1 MNGARELSPAD
12 GTAKHLPIRR
22 SGRIVRRIAILLFG
36 HDEEGRTFTE
46 RTHTVML
53 SLHGAGILSTRR
65 FVPEQ
70 ELILRVQETNRE
82 AVVRVVGEIATERD
96 LHTYGV
102 AFLDETLDFWQVEF
116 PPPVS
121 DAPPMVLTLECGLCG
136 QRLEVESGQ
145 FEYDI
150 GRIHGGLTR
159 HCAECGVLTVWRR
172 TDGKASILADQ
183 ARRDDKPCAT
193 QIETDKDTLGIER
206 KFASRE
212 ISPGSGEV
220 GDPFFQHRE
229 LAAGAPKSGWRD
241 EVLGKGKTTDT
252 GVDVPRAKKSFS
264 GLAQEDGVEMPE
276 RIVPPQVEEEEPAAA
291 ARPEPARDPTVERR
305 RRARAKVNFFAAVK
319 TPQFGL
325 DIVTCLD
332 MSKGGV
338 GFRSRN
344 PYKKEMKIHIAVPYA
359 PEVRN
364 APAIFVLGRIA
375 NVREMDG
382 MWRCGVEFLK
392 AA

>member
-53 SLHGAGILSTRR
+53 SLHGAGILSAQR

-82 AVVRVVGEIATERD
+82 AVVRVVGEIATERE

-102 AFLDETLDFWQVEF
+102 AFLDENLDFWQVEF

-121 DAPPMVLTLECGLCG
+121 DALPMVLTLECGSCG
-136 QRLEVESGQ
+136 QRLEVVSGQ

-150 GRIHGGLTR
+150 GQIHGGLAR

-172 TDGKASILADQ
+172 TDGKAPFPADR
-183 ARRDDKPCAT
+183 ARREDQPFAT
-193 QIETDKDTLGIER
+193 QIEPDNDTLGIER
-206 KFASRE
+206 KFTSPE
-212 ISPGSGEV
+212 VSPGSDEA
-220 GDPFFQHRE
+220 GDPFFQHRQ
-229 LAAGAPKSGWRD
+229 LAGGAPKSGWRD
-241 EVLGKGKTTDT
+241 EVLGEGKTADT
-252 GVDVPRAKKSFS
+252 GVNAPRSKKSFS
-264 GLAQEDGVEMPE
+264 GLAQGEGVASPE
-276 RIVPPQVEEEEPAAA
+276 RIVPPPVEEEEPVVA

-338 GFRSRN
+338 GFRSRH
-344 PYKKEMKIHIAVPYA
+344 PYKKEMKIQIAVPYA
-359 PEVRN
+359 PEVKN
-364 APAIFVLGRIA
+364 APAIFVSGRIA

-382 MWRCGVEFLK
+382 MWRCGVEFVK